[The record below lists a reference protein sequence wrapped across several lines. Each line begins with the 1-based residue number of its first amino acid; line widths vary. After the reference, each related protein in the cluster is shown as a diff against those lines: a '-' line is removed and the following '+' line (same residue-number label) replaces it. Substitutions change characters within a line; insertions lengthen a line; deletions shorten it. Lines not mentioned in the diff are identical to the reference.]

1 MAKRAATSAASE
13 GHDAASTRAPGGTNA
28 THAVVQAP
36 NMTPAAALTRH
47 IEWLEYAL
55 GAARAEETVRADRV
69 EKATKKNR
77 DKRTDRLAEARD
89 EVAELTALLAGI
101 RDLQAK
107 ARGNRARPASPR
119 TRVVAAKTTASP
131 RRRSAAGPSSGA

>member
-1 MAKRAATSAASE
+1 MAKRAATSTAPE
-13 GHDAASTRAPGGTNA
+13 GDDATSTRAPGETDA
-28 THAVVQAP
+28 THAAVGAP
-36 NMTPAAALTRH
+36 SMTPAAALARH
-47 IEWLEYAL
+47 IDWLEYAL
-55 GAARAEETVRADRV
+55 GAARAEETVRAGRV

-107 ARGNRARPASPR
+107 ARGTRARPASPR
-119 TRVVAAKTTASP
+119 TRVVAGKTTTAS
-131 RRRSAAGPSSGA
+131 RRRSATGPSAGA

>member
-1 MAKRAATSAASE
+1 MAKRAASGSEDNAASSHLQGGTADSHAGVERPQLTPSAAL
-13 GHDAASTRAPGGTNA
+13 A
-28 THAVVQAP
+28 
-36 NMTPAAALTRH
+36 RH
-47 IEWLEYAL
+47 IDWLEYAL

-69 EKATKKNR
+69 ENATKKNR

-107 ARGNRARPASPR
+107 ARATRARPASPR
-119 TRVVAAKTTASP
+119 TRVAAAKTTTSS